1 MADEV
6 RILLADDHPVVR
18 KGLKLCIE
26 EGEGFKVV
34 AEAGDGEAALAL
46 VQKLRPNLAIL
57 DIDMP
62 KSTGLQVAAEIKRLK
77 LNTKV
82 IFLSFHKD
90 EQMVRAAL
98 DAGGNGYLLK
108 DSAMQEIVAAV
119 ETVMN
124 GQVYVSSAIALQLL
138 QGSDA
143 SNRGDENPLT
153 RCLTLSERRILLL
166 IADGLSSKEIGAT
179 LSVHYRTIENHR
191 TNICRKLGIEG
202 ANALLRFAVQHKGD
216 LR

>member
-46 VQKLRPNLAIL
+46 IQKLRPNLAIL

-119 ETVMN
+119 ETVMS

-138 QGSDA
+138 QGGDA

-153 RCLTLSERRILLL
+153 RSLTPSERRILLL